1 MSTGLKWKLA
11 VGFFLVFL
19 AGATTGSFAWRWH
32 RHPWGPPRSGA
43 LAERMNERLRH
54 ELGLSP
60 EQSAKIAPIV
70 EQSAQKLETIRV
82 ESARRVRQTFAETHL
97 QISPEL
103 TPEQRKKLADM
114 EERHRRRR
122 EHHRR
127 FFRPPPAPEESPSP

>member
-11 VGFFLVFL
+11 VGFLLVFL

-32 RHPWGPPRSGA
+32 KHPWGPPRSGA
-43 LAERMNERLRH
+43 LAQHMKERLRH
-54 ELGLSP
+54 ELGLTP
-60 EQSAKIAPIV
+60 EQSAKIAPII
-70 EQSAQKLETIRV
+70 EQDARKLESIRV
-82 ESARRVRQTFAETHL
+82 ESARRVRQTFTEMHL

-122 EHHRR
+122 ERHRG
-127 FFRPPPAPEESPSP
+127 FLRPPPVPEESPVP